1 MQYERLPLSSGYMIQ
16 EKFAHFTDHELHM
29 HDALE
34 VSIALDQGMKY
45 KIGEACYY
53 AGPGDIFLLRPFEP
67 HWNLTQEEGQPSRWI
82 MLLFSPSFVSFIPRG
97 SSLLTPFYMTNTSP
111 LIPADSVH
119 AQAVQRLAI
128 EALEEAKQ
136 ALPGWELQQQ
146 TLMIQMLVHMQRYY
160 MMHNRDQLQEDSSA
174 HGIIQAIEYLM
185 AHWAEDIDMDIVI
198 EQSLIKKT
206 WFYTKFREVTGL
218 TPNEFIVRLRLQ
230 YAGHMLQSTAKSIT
244 DIALTCGF
252 GSASYF
258 NKVFKEF
265 HHLTPRDYRKR

>member
-1 MQYERLPLSSGYMIQ
+1 MQYERLPLSSGYTIQ
-16 EKFAHFTDHELHM
+16 EKFAQFTDHELHM

-160 MMHNRDQLQEDSSA
+160 MMHNRDQLKEDSSA

-198 EQSLIKKT
+198 EQSLLKKT
-206 WFYTKFREVTGL
+206 WFYTKFKEVTGL

-230 YAGHMLQSTAKSIT
+230 YAGHMLQSSAKSIT

-265 HHLTPRDYRKR
+265 HHLTPREYRKR

>member
-1 MQYERLPLSSGYMIQ
+1 MQYERLPLAAGYTIQ
-16 EKFAHFTDHELHM
+16 EKYAQFTDHDLHM

-45 KIGEACYY
+45 KIGDACYY

-82 MLLFSPSFVSFIPRG
+82 MLLFSPSFVGVMPRG
-97 SSLLTPFYMTNTSP
+97 SSLLTPFYMTKSSP
-111 LIPADSVH
+111 LIPADSVY
-119 AQAVQRLAI
+119 AQSVKRLAL
-128 EALEEAKQ
+128 EALEEAKH

-160 MMHNRDQLQEDSSA
+160 VTHNRDQLQEDSSA
-174 HGIIQAIEYLM
+174 QGIIQAIEYLM
-185 AHWAEDIDMDIVI
+185 SHWAEEIDMDIVI
-198 EQSLIKKT
+198 ERSHLKKT
-206 WFYTKFREVTGL
+206 WFYTKFREMTGL
-218 TPNEFIVRLRLQ
+218 TPNEFIIRLRLQ
-230 YAGHMLQSTAKSIT
+230 YAGHLLQSTAKSIT

-258 NKVFKEF
+258 NKVFKELQ
-265 HHLTPRDYRKR
+265 HLTPREYRKR

>member
-1 MQYERLPLSSGYMIQ
+1 LQYERLPLSSGYTIQ
-16 EKFAHFTDHELHM
+16 EKFAQFTDHELHM

-45 KIGEACYY
+45 KIGDACYN

-67 HWNLTQEEGQPSRWI
+67 HWNLIQEEGQPSRWI
-82 MLLFSPSFVSFIPRG
+82 MLLFSPSFVGLMPRG

-111 LIPADSVH
+111 LIPADTIY
-119 AQAVQRLAI
+119 AQEVKRLAL

-136 ALPGWELQQQ
+136 AILGWELQQQ

-160 MMHNRDQLQEDSSA
+160 MTHNRDQQQEDSYSQ
-174 HGIIQAIEYLM
+174 GIIQAIEYLM
-185 AHWAEDIDMDIVI
+185 AHWAEEIDMDVVI
-198 EQSLIKKT
+198 EQSHLKKT

-230 YAGHMLQSTAKSIT
+230 YAGHMLQSTLNSIT

-265 HHLTPRDYRKR
+265 HHMTPREYRKR